1 MVRPLEHL
9 NKVVWSNYKMRR
21 AAYIWLAAVL
31 DVLNESE
38 FDESLLPLTSTW
50 LPLGA
55 VCVVRSA
62 PPRADNTE
70 GEWWRLIFTRY
81 NAWG

>member
-9 NKVVWSNYKMRR
+9 SKVMWGNYKMRR
-21 AAYIWLAAVL
+21 ATYMWLAAVL

-62 PPRADNTE
+62 PPRALTTLKKTGGD
-70 GEWWRLIFTRY
+70 
-81 NAWG
+81 